1 MAAMS
6 MMLASVATATT
17 AKPHNLL
24 LITIDTLRADY
35 LSCNGST
42 VVRTPHLD
50 RLAAGGVNFTRARAP
65 VPLTLP
71 SHASILT
78 GNYPP
83 THTLRDN
90 GPAALPPEQETL
102 AERLRPR
109 GYQTAAFVA
118 SFVLDR
124 RFGLAQGFD
133 VYDDKTWSDISMLER
148 LDAER
153 SGDEVLTSFQ
163 RWLESS
169 TPTDPFFAWIHL
181 FDPHAPYAPPEPF
194 LRLHPEN
201 PYAGEV
207 AYVDHVVGRLVD
219 DLKVRD
225 VLNRTIVAVVGDH
238 GEGLGDHGERTHG
251 LLIHNSTLHVPM
263 ILYAPGLIGS
273 NLSVPDLVRTI
284 DLGAT
289 LLDYLG
295 VGQDLGEGVSLRGL
309 IDSAKVSGP
318 QASTELTAYSE
329 SLYPRL
335 HLGWSEQRGLEVER
349 YRLVLTPQPAVFDIG
364 TDPDEQTDI
373 APTRRD
379 LVRALRRRLD
389 TLTAGFPAA
398 SSSDDSVLDA
408 QAVARL
414 RALGYLSG
422 SPAPRYETPVD
433 PKSKLEVWD
442 DIELAMSLFGHHDYA
457 AAASRFEKVI
467 ESETDMPLL
476 YEYLGSS
483 YMRLERWDEAE
494 AVYRRALTRG
504 IESSAMHVAMG
515 RILERRGQRTQA
527 QREFEAALEID
538 AQHVDALS
546 RLGDLHRASRRFST
560 AIEQYRRALEIN
572 RDYVYAW
579 NGLGIALATA
589 GRPEEALTAFR
600 QALDVQPDAPLAHLN
615 LALQLERMGAPLEAA
630 VEFESFLR
638 LAPDDGSLS
647 AERLRAEEAIRRL
660 NAPSH

>member
-1 MAAMS
+1 MS